1 MNAKIPFQ
9 ERKTRSRGVLDL
21 LSGSYPGFLF
31 RQPVRHLLP
40 VFHFHDVTG
49 PYLEPY
55 LAYLAENGYRTVTS
69 DALGRF
75 VRDGVEPGDRTVVLC
90 FDDAW
95 ASLWTVV
102 APLLRKYSMTAITYA
117 IAGRVPDAGEP
128 RPVDS
133 VAGAYA
139 LASWPELKALNDEGL
154 VDVQAHTF
162 SHAMIF
168 CDARPAGFLAPD
180 SGISFLS
187 MPALDFSPD
196 PVFLDAGM
204 LGAPLYSRRSRMS
217 DAFRYVDD
225 AGARQA
231 CIERVHAGG
240 GPVFF
245 EDPDGRAE
253 LLRIVSTARGR
264 MESAEERE
272 QSIWQELVR
281 SREVLAAKLN
291 SQSVRQI
298 CFPWGICGRLAGEL
312 VQKAGYET
320 AVADTLFGKRYA
332 EAQRNPYRIMRL
344 KHHYIFCLPGAG
356 RKSFF
361 NATR

>member
-9 ERKTRSRGVLDL
+9 EQKTRSRGVLDL

-31 RQPVRHLLP
+31 RLPVRHLLP

-75 VRDGVEPGDRTVVLC
+75 VRDGVAPGDRTVVLC

-117 IAGRVPDAGEP
+117 IAGRVPDAGKP

-133 VAGAYA
+133 VADAYA
-139 LASWPELKALNDEGL
+139 LASWPELKALNDEGI
-154 VDVQAHTF
+154 VDVQAHTY

-168 CDARPAGFLAPD
+168 CDAQPVGFLAPD
-180 SGISFLS
+180 SRVSYLS
-187 MPALDFSPD
+187 MPALDFTPD
-196 PVFLDAGM
+196 PVFMDAGM
-204 LGAPLYSRRSRMS
+204 LGVPLYTRRSRMS
-217 DAFRYVDD
+217 DAFRYIDD
-225 AGARQA
+225 SGVREA
-231 CIERVHAGG
+231 CVKHVHAGG
-240 GPVFF
+240 GPAFF
-245 EDPDGRAE
+245 ADPSWRAE
-253 LLRIVSTARGR
+253 LFRIASTARGR
-264 MESAEERE
+264 MESAVERE
-272 QSIWQELVR
+272 SAIWQELVR
-281 SREVLAAKLN
+281 AREVLAGKLK
-291 SQSVRQI
+291 SPCIRQV

-312 VQKAGYET
+312 AQKAGYET

-332 EAQRNPYRIMRL
+332 AAQQDPYRIMRL
-344 KHHYIFCLPGAG
+344 KHQYIACLPGAG
-356 RKSFF
+356 RRTFF
-361 NATR
+361 NASR

>member
-9 ERKTRSRGVLDL
+9 ERKTKSRGVLDL

-31 RQPVRHLLP
+31 SQPVRHLLP
-40 VFHFHDVTG
+40 VFHFHDCTG

-55 LAYLAENGYRTVTS
+55 LVYLAENGYHTVTS

-75 VRDGVEPGDRTVVLC
+75 VRDGVDPGDRTVVLC

-102 APLLRKYSMTAITYA
+102 APLLRKYGMTAITYA
-117 IAGRVPDAGEP
+117 IAGRVPDAAKP

-133 VAGAYA
+133 VAGAFA
-139 LASWPELKALNDEGL
+139 LASWPELKALNDEGI
-154 VDVQAHTF
+154 VDVQAHTY

-180 SGISFLS
+180 SSVSYLS
-187 MPALDFSPD
+187 MPALDFTPD
-196 PVFLDAGM
+196 PVFLDACM
-204 LGAPLYSRRSRMS
+204 LGAPLYLRRSRMS
-217 DAFRYVDD
+217 DAFRYIDD
-225 AGARQA
+225 AGVREA
-231 CIERVHAGG
+231 CIKHVHAGG
-240 GPVFF
+240 GVAFF
-245 EDPDGRAE
+245 EDPARRVE
-253 LLRIVSTARGR
+253 LFRIASTARGR
-264 MESAEERE
+264 MESAVERE
-272 QSIWQELVR
+272 SAIWQELVR
-281 SREVLAAKLN
+281 SREVLEAKLK
-291 SQSVRQI
+291 SPRIRQI

-332 EAQRNPYRIMRL
+332 AARYNPYRIMRL
-344 KHHYIFCLPGAG
+344 KHQFIFCLPGAG
-356 RKSFF
+356 RRTFI

>member
-1 MNAKIPFQ
+1 MNVKIPFQ
-9 ERKTRSRGVLDL
+9 ERKTKARGVLDL

-31 RQPVRHLLP
+31 RQPLRQLLP

-55 LAYLAENGYRTVTS
+55 LAYLADNGYRTVTS
-69 DALGRF
+69 EALGRF
-75 VRDGVEPGDRTVVLC
+75 VRDGVAPGDRAVVLC

-102 APLLRKYSMTAITYA
+102 APLLRQYRMTAITYA
-117 IAGRVPDAGEP
+117 IAGRVPDAENP

-133 VAGAYA
+133 ASDALA

-154 VDVQAHTF
+154 VDVQAHTY

-180 SGISFLS
+180 SGVSYLS
-187 MPALDFSPD
+187 MPALDFTPD
-196 PVFLDAGM
+196 PVFLDTSM
-204 LGAPLYSRRSRMS
+204 LGAPLYPRRSRLS
-217 DAFRYVDD
+217 DAFRYIDD
-225 AGARQA
+225 AGVRQA
-231 CIERVHAGG
+231 CIEHVQARGG
-240 GPVFF
+240 AAFL
-245 EDPDGRAE
+245 EDPARRAE
-253 LLRIVSTARGR
+253 LFRIVSTAHGR
-264 MESAEERE
+264 MESEAERE
-272 QSIWQELVR
+272 AAIWQELVR
-281 SREVLAAKLN
+281 SKEVLTEKLN
-291 SQSVRQI
+291 SPHVRQI

-332 EAQRNPYRIMRL
+332 GAQRHPYRIMRL
-344 KHHYIFCLPGAG
+344 KHQYIFCLPGAG
-356 RKSFF
+356 RKTFF